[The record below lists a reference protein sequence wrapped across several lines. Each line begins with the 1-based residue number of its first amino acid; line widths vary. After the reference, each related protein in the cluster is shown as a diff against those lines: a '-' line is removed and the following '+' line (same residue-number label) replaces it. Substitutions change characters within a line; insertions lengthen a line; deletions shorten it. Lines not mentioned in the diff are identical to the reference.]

1 MPGGMAGAWKGRH
14 VQLQG
19 VRQRAPLPSDPGT
32 ARRVKRVLVA
42 EDEPDIAD
50 ALGQALTERL
60 GVEIDIVANGALV
73 MDSVTARRPDLLILD
88 VALPGLNGL
97 DVFDLL
103 RSDPRLFGLPVLFL
117 TGLPE
122 RAETATAAAGVHE
135 VLAKPFDVN
144 DLIARARRL
153 MDGVTS
159 GVAA

>member
-1 MPGGMAGAWKGRH
+1 M
-14 VQLQG
+14 
-19 VRQRAPLPSDPGT
+19 
-32 ARRVKRVLVA
+32 KRVLVA

-60 GVEIDIVANGALV
+60 GVEIHIVANGALV
-73 MDSVTARRPDLLILD
+73 MDSVTALRPDLLILD

-122 RAETATAAAGVHE
+122 RAETASAAAGVHE
-135 VLAKPFDVN
+135 VLAKPFDID
-144 DLIARARRL
+144 DLVARARRL
-153 MDGVTS
+153 MAGVTT
-159 GVAA
+159 GAAA

>member
-19 VRQRAPLPSDPGT
+19 LRQRAPLPTDPGT

-42 EDEPDIAD
+42 EDEPDISD
-50 ALGQALTERL
+50 ALRQALTERL
-60 GVEIDIVANGALV
+60 DVECDIVANGALV

-103 RSDPRLFGLPVLFL
+103 RSDPRLSGLPVLFL

-122 RAETATAAAGVHE
+122 RAETASAGSGVHE
-135 VLAKPFDVN
+135 VIAKPFDIE
-144 DLIARARRL
+144 DLIARALRL
-153 MDGVTS
+153 MADVKNE
-159 GVAA
+159 VAA